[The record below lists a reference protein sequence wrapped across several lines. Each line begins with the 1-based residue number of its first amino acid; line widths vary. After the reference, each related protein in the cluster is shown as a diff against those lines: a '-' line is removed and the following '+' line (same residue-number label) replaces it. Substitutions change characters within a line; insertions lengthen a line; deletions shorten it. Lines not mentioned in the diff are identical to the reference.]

1 MSSKRIIDVEVLCK
15 YLQGETSEEENSV
28 LLKWINQSKTN
39 EKLFLELKYIWGTST
54 LSCLSLDTEKNKE
67 WDKLV
72 NKIQLTHE
80 SLSPKRTTNFRSVI
94 KTIFKIAALFILA
107 FGLSWLLLSQKKK
120 PVEKTLSYYEFRTP
134 EGAKSEINLPDG
146 SKVWLN
152 SKSSLRVPDNFT
164 SSNRRLFLEGEAYFD
179 IQKQDKNPLSI
190 ITSDISIRVVG
201 TAFNVKSYPGE
212 GTIETT
218 LERGMIT
225 LEKKASNPEEKNS
238 IITLQ
243 PNQRATFV
251 KKQGKILLDEVNP
264 VNIIDSTTNQLVR
277 QEKII
282 INERVET
289 QKYTA
294 WKDGKLIFDDETFE
308 NLAVRLER
316 WYGIKIHIDDE
327 RLKKIRFTGTFEN
340 ETIEQGLNIMKL
352 TTPIIYTMNKND
364 IYIKMKTN

>member
-1 MSSKRIIDVEVLCK
+1 MIRKRTIDLEVLCR
-15 YLQGETSEEENSV
+15 YFRGETNEEENSG
-28 LLKWINQSKTN
+28 LLKWVNQSKTN
-39 EKLFLELKYIWGTST
+39 EKLFLELKYIWGTSM
-54 LSCLSLDTEKNKE
+54 LSGLSPEKEKNKE

-72 NKIQLTHE
+72 SKIQTTHE
-80 SLSPKRTTNFRSVI
+80 SISTKETTNLKSVI
-94 KTIFKIAALFILA
+94 KTILKIAALFILA
-107 FGLSWLLLSQKKK
+107 FGLSWILFNKKEK
-120 PVEKTLSYYEFRTP
+120 PVEKALSYYEFRTP
-134 EGAKSEINLPDG
+134 EGAKSEIKLPDG

-152 SKSSLRVPDNFT
+152 SKSTLRVPDNFT
-164 SSNRRLFLEGEAYFD
+164 TSNRRIFLEGEAYFD
-179 IQKQDKNPLSI
+179 IQKNDKDPLSI

-218 LERGMIT
+218 LERGIIT
-225 LEKKASNPEEKNS
+225 LEKKASDPEEKNS

-251 KKQGKILLDEVNP
+251 KKQGKILLDEIEP
-264 VNIIDSTTNQLVR
+264 VNIIDSTTKQLVR

-289 QKYTA
+289 EKYTA

-316 WYGIKIHIDDE
+316 WYGIKIHIEDE

-352 TTPIIYTMNKND
+352 TTPIVYTMNKND
-364 IYIKMKTN
+364 IYIKMKPN